1 MTTLRSEVVRA
12 TAALAEAGVP
22 SPEADA
28 VALAAFALGS
38 DVADVRRRMVLLDQA
53 DAGLLER
60 YAGLVAERGARIPL
74 QHLTGRAGFRRLEL
88 SVGPGV
94 FVPRPETEFV
104 AGLAIAA
111 ALGLEAP
118 VVVDLCTGSG
128 AIALAVSDEVP
139 AATVYAVE
147 LGLEAHAWAERNV
160 SDTGLAVE
168 LRLGDATEAF
178 PELEGEVDIVVSNPP
193 YIPVGMVPLD
203 PEVRDH
209 DPELALYGGSDD
221 GLAIPLAVARRAA
234 QLLRPGGLL
243 VMEHA
248 DSQGESL
255 PHALGRTGEWTDV
268 TDHEDLTGRPRAT
281 TARRAARP

>member
-1 MTTLRSEVVRA
+1 VTTLRREI
-12 TAALAEAGVP
+12 ALAGATLAQEGVP

-38 DVADVRRRMVLLDQA
+38 DVAEVRRRMVMLDEA
-53 DAGLLER
+53 DPGFLDR
-60 YAGLVAERGARIPL
+60 YAGLVAERAARTPL
-74 QHLTGRAGFRRLEL
+74 QHLTGRAGFRGLEL

-104 AGLAIAA
+104 AGLAIAETR
-111 ALGLEAP
+111 ALEQP

-128 AIALAVSDEVP
+128 AIALAVADEAP

-147 LGLEAHAWAERNV
+147 LGVEAHAWAERNV
-160 SDTGLAVE
+160 TETGLAVA

-178 PELEGEVDIVVSNPP
+178 PELDGSVDVVVSNPP
-193 YIPVGMVPLD
+193 YIPVGMEPLD

-209 DPELALYGGSDD
+209 DPELALYGGSED

-248 DSQGESL
+248 DSQGETL

-268 TDHEDLTGRPRAT
+268 TDHADLTGRPRAT
-281 TARRAARP
+281 TARRAART